1 MKNKRITSILLGI
14 YVIVLTWIIV
24 FKMQLSWN
32 FPYIRSINLIPFAE
46 SVIVNGKL
54 YFAEIFYNLLVFVPV
69 GAYLSMIDKDRKFY
83 QKVIPIFLL
92 SLIYETL
99 QFIFHIGASD
109 VTDIITNTS
118 GGILGILFV
127 NFLYKVF
134 KNNEKVDKILNILAM
149 ICTAIIVVFLMLLI
163 IVNL

>member
-54 YFAEIFYNLLVFVPV
+54 YFAEIFYNLLVFVPI